1 MVKRMVFESY
11 GVEKNFDSHSE
22 LYNLKFIKYRAPQMD
37 EENIGV
43 ETL

>member
-1 MVKRMVFESY
+1 MVKRMLFESY
-11 GVEKNFDSHSE
+11 GVEKYFDSHTK